1 MQADAPD
8 LATGL
13 IRLAR
18 LVNDV
23 FAQTA
28 AAHGLTATQARLL
41 CILIQ
46 RPRGMAE
53 LAGLLGIDKAGMT
66 GLVDRIE
73 RQDLAERAAVPGDRR
88 AVRVR
93 LTPAGRTA
101 AVAVHDRVCASLE
114 TMATV
119 LPPADRE
126 RFRLAV
132 ALVTAGEGAPGSER
146 AGGLATR
153 GTR

>member
-1 MQADAPD
+1 MEPDTPD

-13 IRLAR
+13 IRLGR

-23 FAQTA
+23 FAQAA

-41 CILIQ
+41 CILIE

-66 GLVDRIE
+66 GLVDRVQ

-93 LTPAGRTA
+93 LTPAGYRV
-101 AVAVHDRVCASLE
+101 AVAVHERVRASLD
-114 TMATV
+114 TVTAV
-119 LPPADRE
+119 LPPAGRE

-132 ALVTAGEGAPGSER
+132 ALVTASAGAPSREP
-146 AGGLATR
+146 AGAR
-153 GTR
+153 